1 MKHLFLLFLPFFF
14 FSCEVSDTI
23 STEIPEIPVHTFTF
37 DEEFPITVLP
47 TDEDLKQSSS
57 IYYENVNNI
66 IDATPSGE
74 TIHVNLFKFSTGTIR
89 DRLLEAMRRGVEV
102 HVMLDI
108 DVVNNYTTK
117 LLQDSVTTFLRYNN
131 YLSSKS
137 INHNKYLLSS
147 GIATSDSIRRNIV
160 LQTSYNF
167 TSSDN
172 PKYQDMVM
180 LADEGLYNAFVANYD
195 DMVVAHTEK
204 KLREWTFE
212 WEEYGEATVGFL
224 PKITGGDIAVDI
236 FAGVSSSAVVT
247 IMNSKWED
255 DRPTLKST
263 LKALLDQGTNLN
275 IMAPPSRTDNLDVSW
290 EKTLNE
296 WAANYENC
304 TVKWISAR
312 SIHNKTILIEDGENS
327 AVWTGA
333 HNFRSRSLRYNN
345 EVILKL
351 EHASIIAEYKV
362 WLETILQQ

>member
-1 MKHLFLLFLPFFF
+1 MKHLFLLFLPLFF
-14 FSCEVSDTI
+14 FSCEVADTI
-23 STEIPEIPVHTFTF
+23 TSDVPAHTFTF

-47 TDEDLKQSSS
+47 TDEDLKNSST

-108 DVVNNYTTK
+108 DEVNNYTAK
-117 LLQDSVTTFLRYNN
+117 ILQDSVTTFLRYNN

-167 TSSDN
+167 TAKDN
-172 PKYQDMVM
+172 SKYQDMVM
-180 LADEGLYNAFVANYD
+180 LADEALYNVFVSNYE
-195 DMVVAHTEK
+195 DMEVAYNEK
-204 KLREWTFE
+204 KLREWSFE
-212 WEEYGEATVGFL
+212 WQQHGQATVGFL
-224 PKITGGDIAVDI
+224 PKLTGGDIAVDI
-236 FAGVSSSAVVT
+236 FSGVSNTAVVT

-263 LKALLDQGTNLN
+263 LQGLLDQGTTLH
-275 IMAPPSRTDNLDVSW
+275 IMAPPLRTDNLDKRW
-290 EKTLNE
+290 EDQLNE
-296 WAANYENC
+296 WNTNYDNC
-304 TVKWISAR
+304 IVKWISAR

-333 HNFRSRSLRYNN
+333 HNFRARSLRYNN
-345 EVILKL
+345 EAILKL
-351 EHASIIAEYKV
+351 EHSSIVADYKV
-362 WLETILQQ
+362 WLETVFGM